1 LFTSILT
8 GIGMALLYPTLIAA
22 VSDLSHPTQRASSL
36 GVYRMWRDSGY
47 AIGAIIIG
55 LFMDIYTLTMSFYLT
70 SFLMFVSGLLIFII
84 ME

>member
-1 LFTSILT
+1 
-8 GIGMALLYPTLIAA
+8 MALLYPTLIAA
-22 VSDLSHPTQRASSL
+22 VSDLSHPSRKASSL